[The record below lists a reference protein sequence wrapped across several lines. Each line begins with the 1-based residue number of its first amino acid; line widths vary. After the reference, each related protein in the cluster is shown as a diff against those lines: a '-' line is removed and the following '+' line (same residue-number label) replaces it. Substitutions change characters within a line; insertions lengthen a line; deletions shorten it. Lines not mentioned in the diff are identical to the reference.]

1 MDFLVMGMVRN
12 EPRLVVGLVDTE
24 MVERAR
30 TIHDVHAS
38 IS

>member
-12 EPRLVVGLVDTE
+12 EPLLVVGLVDTE
-24 MVERAR
+24 TVERAR
-30 TIHDVHAS
+30 TIHDVPAS